1 MVPLTG
7 LSGFWRILGEMLLRA
22 FGEHDEDQIEKW
34 SGQIGAVLFLSFL
47 LLIAIVA
54 NAFRE

>member
-7 LSGFWRILGEMLLRA
+7 QSGFWRILGEMVLRA

-34 SGQIGAVLFLSFL
+34 SRWVGTGLFLAFL
-47 LLIAIVA
+47 LLITIVA